1 MSHIPD
7 LEKWTEQQLQKSEVL
22 QNMLLAEQDKL
33 ELSTKMLASTLV
45 EQEAIKERCQKLL
58 NMFDGVALSN
68 RTAAPLNPFIASA
81 KQEYVLLEH
90 YEKGWFSE
98 RETKLTVHYADG
110 KRIYVVYQERKGLF
124 AKTASK
130 TFDTFEVAIRFF
142 NKVTL

>member
-7 LEKWTEQQLQKSEVL
+7 LTKWTEQQLQKPEVL
-22 QNMLLAEQDKL
+22 QNMLLAEQDKT
-33 ELSTKMLASTLV
+33 ELSAKMLASALV

-68 RTAAPLNPFIASA
+68 RIAAPLNPFIASA

-98 RETKLTVHYADG
+98 RETKLTVQYKTG
-110 KRIYVVYQERKGLF
+110 KRIYAVYQERKGLF

>member
-1 MSHIPD
+1 MEDILKIPENLD
-7 LEKWTEQQLQKSEVL
+7 EWVEKQLQDPEVL
-22 QNMLLAEQDKL
+22 QRELLKL
-33 ELSTKMLASTLV
+33 QEENETLKKRIKTLLDELKDVIPHNGTTKPLQPFV
-45 EQEAIKERCQKLL
+45 E
-58 NMFDGVALSN
+58 
-68 RTAAPLNPFIASA
+68 SA

-98 RETKLTVHYADG
+98 RETKLTVQYKTG
-110 KRIYVVYQERKGLF
+110 KRIYAVYQERKGLF

>member
-1 MSHIPD
+1 MKIPENLD
-7 LEKWTEQQLQKSEVL
+7 EWVEKQLQDPEVL
-22 QNMLLAEQDKL
+22 QRELLKL
-33 ELSTKMLASTLV
+33 QEENETLKKRIKTLLDELKDVTPHNDTTK
-45 EQEAIKERCQKLL
+45 
-58 NMFDGVALSN
+58 
-68 RTAAPLNPFIASA
+68 PLQPFVASA

-98 RETKLTVHYADG
+98 KETKLTVHYTDG
-110 KRIYVVYQERKGLF
+110 KRIYAVYQERKGWF

>member
-1 MSHIPD
+1 MSKIPD
-7 LEKWTEQQLQKSEVL
+7 LEEWTKQQLQNPEVL
-22 QNMLLAEQDKL
+22 QNMLLAEQDKT
-33 ELSTKMLASTLV
+33 ELSAKMLAASLV
-45 EQEAIKERCQKLL
+45 EQETIKERCQKLL
-58 NMFDGVALSN
+58 NMFDGVELSK
-68 RTAAPLNPFIASA
+68 RTAKPLQPFVASA

-98 RETKLTVHYADG
+98 KETKLTVHYADG
-110 KRIYVVYQERKGLF
+110 KRIYAVYQERKGLF

>member
-1 MSHIPD
+1 MKIPENLD
-7 LEKWTEQQLQKSEVL
+7 EWVEKQLQDPEVL
-22 QNMLLAEQDKL
+22 QRELLKL
-33 ELSTKMLASTLV
+33 QEENETLKKRIKTLLDELKDVIPHNGTTK
-45 EQEAIKERCQKLL
+45 
-58 NMFDGVALSN
+58 
-68 RTAAPLNPFIASA
+68 PLQSFVASA

-110 KRIYVVYQERKGLF
+110 KRIYAVYQERKGLF

>member
-1 MSHIPD
+1 MKIPENLD
-7 LEKWTEQQLQKSEVL
+7 EWVEKQLQDPEVL
-22 QNMLLAEQDKL
+22 QRELLKL
-33 ELSTKMLASTLV
+33 QEENETLKKRIKSLVDDLKEFIPYNGTST
-45 EQEAIKERCQKLL
+45 
-58 NMFDGVALSN
+58 
-68 RTAAPLNPFIASA
+68 PLNPFVASA

-98 RETKLTVHYADG
+98 RETKLTVQYKTG
-110 KRIYVVYQERKGLF
+110 KRIYAVHQERKGWF

>member
-1 MSHIPD
+1 MKIPENLD
-7 LEKWTEQQLQKSEVL
+7 EWVEKQLQDPEVL
-22 QNMLLAEQDKL
+22 QRELLKL
-33 ELSTKMLASTLV
+33 QEENETLKKRIESLVDELNGIIPINGITK
-45 EQEAIKERCQKLL
+45 
-58 NMFDGVALSN
+58 
-68 RTAAPLNPFIASA
+68 PLQPFVASA

-98 RETKLTVHYADG
+98 RETKLTVQYKTG
-110 KRIYVVYQERKGLF
+110 KRIYAVYQERKGLF

>member
-7 LEKWTEQQLQKSEVL
+7 LAEWTEQQLQKPEVL
-22 QNMLLAEQDKL
+22 QNMLLTEQDKT
-33 ELSTKMLASTLV
+33 ELSAKMLASTLV

-68 RTAAPLNPFIASA
+68 RTAAPLNPFVASA

-98 RETKLTVHYADG
+98 RETKLTVYYAGG
-110 KRIYVVYQERKGLF
+110 KRNYAVHQERKGWF

-130 TFDTFEVAIRFF
+130 TFDTFEVAVRFF

>member
-1 MSHIPD
+1 MSNIPD
-7 LEKWTEQQLQKSEVL
+7 LGKWTEQQLQKPEVL

-33 ELSTKMLASTLV
+33 ELSTKMIASALV

-58 NMFDGVALSN
+58 NMFDGVELTK
-68 RTAAPLNPFIASA
+68 RTPAPLNPFVASA

-98 RETKLTVHYADG
+98 RETKLTVYYADG
-110 KRIYVVYQERKGLF
+110 KRNYAVHQERKGWF

>member
-1 MSHIPD
+1 LKIPENLD
-7 LEKWTEQQLQKSEVL
+7 EWVEKQLQDPEVL
-22 QNMLLAEQDKL
+22 QRELLKL
-33 ELSTKMLASTLV
+33 QEENETLKKRIKTLLDEL
-45 EQEAIKERCQKLL
+45 KEFIPY
-58 NMFDGVALSN
+58 NG
-68 RTAAPLNPFIASA
+68 TTAPLNPFVASA

-110 KRIYVVYQERKGLF
+110 KRIYAVYQERKGLF

-130 TFDTFEVAIRFF
+130 TFDTFEVAVRFF